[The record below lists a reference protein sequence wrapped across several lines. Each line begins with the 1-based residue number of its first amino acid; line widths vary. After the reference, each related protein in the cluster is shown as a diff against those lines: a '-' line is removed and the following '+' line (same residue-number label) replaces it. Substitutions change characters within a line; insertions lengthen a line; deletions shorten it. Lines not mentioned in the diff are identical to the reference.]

1 MEYKMSKHILL
12 IQDDAVIAN
21 AIIRELNHSNA
32 GCFEVDW
39 VKRCSD
45 ALARLSDVAAIISD
59 LYLPDSRG
67 IKTFDLLFDAAPQVP
82 ILILIDP
89 QYEEIARA
97 AVQRGAQD
105 YLVKTGSDAC
115 LLPKALRSMIDRA
128 AYSEVLFN
136 EKERAQV
143 MLDSLG
149 DAVVSTDVL
158 GRVTYLNVRAQALT
172 GWSLEQAA
180 GHAPGDVLRI
190 IDATTR
196 QITFNPMTLAIR
208 ENKAVALPT
217 NCVLIRRDGGEAA
230 IEDSTAPIHDRR
242 GVVIG
247 AIMVF
252 HDVSV
257 GRAMTSK
264 MSYLAQHD
272 SLTDLPNRVLLN
284 DRVKEAIALSGRHGR
299 KFSVVC
305 LDLDRFKH
313 INDSLGHVVGDAL
326 LQSVAT
332 RLLTCVRASDTVSR
346 RGGDEFVVL
355 LWEVMNSQDAA
366 LSAEKILQAVRQPHH
381 IDGHE
386 LNITASIGIAT
397 YPEDGT
403 VTETLMDKADFAMYH
418 AKDCGRDN
426 YQFFKPEMNALA
438 IKRQSMEVELR
449 HAIAGGELQ
458 LHYQPKVDLDNGAFI
473 GVEALVRWRDPGRG
487 LVPPAQFISIA
498 EECGL
503 IVSIGQWVLREACR
517 QARSWQLA
525 GLPRMCMAVN
535 VSSVELRERGFVS
548 NVRAVLAETGLDP
561 RHLELELTET
571 VLMDDSRSAP
581 EVLAQLK
588 EIGVRLALDDFGTG
602 YSSLNYLK
610 RFPIDTLK
618 IDQSFVRDLTTDE
631 EDAGIVTAVI
641 GMGKSLHM
649 RVIAEGIETREQL
662 DFLQEHGCPQ
672 GQGFYFGRPVPATE
686 FGRILEHH
694 QKDLAIAPR

>member
-1 MEYKMSKHILL
+1 
-12 IQDDAVIAN
+12 
-21 AIIRELNHSNA
+21 
-32 GCFEVDW
+32 
-39 VKRCSD
+39 
-45 ALARLSDVAAIISD
+45 
-59 LYLPDSRG
+59 
-67 IKTFDLLFDAAPQVP
+67 
-82 ILILIDP
+82 
-89 QYEEIARA
+89 
-97 AVQRGAQD
+97 
-105 YLVKTGSDAC
+105 
-115 LLPKALRSMIDRA
+115 
-128 AYSEVLFN
+128 
-136 EKERAQV
+136 
-143 MLDSLG
+143 
-149 DAVVSTDVL
+149 
-158 GRVTYLNVRAQALT
+158 
-172 GWSLEQAA
+172 
-180 GHAPGDVLRI
+180 
-190 IDATTR
+190 
-196 QITFNPMTLAIR
+196 
-208 ENKAVALPT
+208 
-217 NCVLIRRDGGEAA
+217 
-230 IEDSTAPIHDRR
+230 
-242 GVVIG
+242 
-247 AIMVF
+247 
-252 HDVSV
+252 
-257 GRAMTSK
+257 
-264 MSYLAQHD
+264 
-272 SLTDLPNRVLLN
+272 
-284 DRVKEAIALSGRHGR
+284 
-299 KFSVVC
+299 
-305 LDLDRFKH
+305 
-313 INDSLGHVVGDAL
+313 
-326 LQSVAT
+326 
-332 RLLTCVRASDTVSR
+332 
-346 RGGDEFVVL
+346 
-355 LWEVMNSQDAA
+355 
-366 LSAEKILQAVRQPHH
+366 
-381 IDGHE
+381 
-386 LNITASIGIAT
+386 
-397 YPEDGT
+397 
-403 VTETLMDKADFAMYH
+403 
-418 AKDCGRDN
+418 
-426 YQFFKPEMNALA
+426 
-438 IKRQSMEVELR
+438 MEVELR